1 MRDHAGRLYATHGDA
16 SLGTRLLKLTEEAGE
31 AAEAII
37 STRNIRPATA
47 SGRCGTQPMVTAF

>member
-16 SLGTRLLKLTEEAGE
+16 SVGTRLLKLTEEAGE

-37 STRNIRPATA
+37 GAA
-47 SGRCGTQPMVTAF
+47 ELFL